1 MDLEAAG
8 GAMTGGIIAGAIE
21 KPTGQAGEHHTTCAD
36 CGAEVT
42 GRFCSNCGQ
51 AAHVHRTL
59 LHLGEE
65 LLHGVMHFD
74 GRFWRTLP
82 LLVINPGRLTREWVQ
97 GRRTRYVSPLAMF
110 LFTLFVMFFALS
122 FMPHPETQSTPLA
135 DQIIEQRE
143 DVAMAEAAVVEAQK
157 QVDAAVAGM
166 APADGAPPAFDSGAR
181 AGVAAGALATAEGAV
196 IAEKARLA
204 RLERERIEGRKDGL
218 TPGSWQAQVA
228 DVALDMSS
236 GDDSKV
242 KVSSGWSKA
251 GPIKEHSFVGTVAK
265 KLKNPDLALY
275 KLQQTMYKF
284 AFLLVPLSIPFLAL
298 LFLWRRGFTLY
309 DHGVFVLYS
318 LTFMSLLLMAV
329 VVVATTLKGAGGFA
343 MGAASLIAP
352 VHMFVQLKGAY
363 GLKVLAALW
372 RTFALLIFC
381 NIAASLF
388 IIAIIYLGLGH

>member
-1 MDLEAAG
+1 MEMDAAG
-8 GAMTGGIIAGAIE
+8 GAVTGGLIAGALS
-21 KPTGQAGEHHTTCAD
+21 KPAGHAGEAQAICAD

-82 LLVINPGRLTREWVQ
+82 LLVLNPGRLTREWVQ

-122 FMPHPETQSTPLA
+122 FMPHPAAETAPLA
-135 DQIIEQRE
+135 EQIASQR
-143 DVAMAEAAVVEAQK
+143 ASLAEAEQAVVEAEAEVAAAEASSK
-157 QVDAAVAGM
+157 GVDGH
-166 APADGAPPAFDSGAR
+166 PPPLTSGAR
-181 AGVAAGALATAEGAV
+181 TGVAVGALAAARGVV
-196 IAEKARLA
+196 IQRQALLQQ
-204 RLERERIEGRKDGL
+204 LERQAVEGRSDGL

-228 DVALDMSS
+228 DINWSSASEKGLTAAVAS
-236 GDDSKV
+236 
-242 KVSSGWSKA
+242 
-251 GPIKEHSFVGTVAK
+251 

-284 AFLLVPLSIPFLAL
+284 AFLLVPLSVPFVAL
-298 LFLWRRGFTLY
+298 LFLWRRGLTLY

-318 LTFMSLLLMAV
+318 LTFMSMLLMALV
-329 VVVATTLKGAGGFA
+329 LAATAIKGAGGVA
-343 MGAASLIAP
+343 VGAASLIVPA
-352 VHMFVQLKGAY
+352 HMFAQLKGAY
-363 GLKVLAALW
+363 GLSRAAAAW
-372 RTFALLIFC
+372 RTLVLLIFC
-381 NIAASLF
+381 NIVVTLF
-388 IIAIIYLGLGH
+388 IVAILYLGLGH